1 MMFNIHCEVNP
12 TAKLVNISISLHNFL
27 LCVHVTCAYCVHVLC
42 TCMVKTPDIYSLGKF
57 PIYNAVSLTVSL
69 NVVIIAVH

>member
-27 LCVHVTCAYCVHVLC
+27 LCVHVLC

-69 NVVIIAVH
+69 NVVTIAVH

>member
-12 TAKLVNISISLHNFL
+12 KAKLVNISISLQNFL
-27 LCVHVTCAYCVHVLC
+27 ACVHVV
-42 TCMVKTPDIYSLGKF
+42 CMCMMKTPDIYSLGKC

-69 NVVIIAVH
+69 NVVTIAVH